1 MSNPVS
7 KEPKVANVPNLR
19 FAYSEDI
26 APRNLSF
33 FLEVRS
39 ERNTKGLFDKND
51 VLSVSGDSGIVN
63 QIELLGRSYAGESVL
78 LYHVVEV
85 NDIVYTK
92 SPLASNP
99 YGIIKTNGYKAG
111 IVSTLYAVYKAKTN
125 CNPFFVQ
132 HYFDYKPRIN
142 KYLRPIVRIG
152 AKHDMKIGNQ
162 EVLENTVFFPSVQE
176 QNEIVSF
183 LELVNERIETQNK
196 IIETLNSLIKPFF
209 DAIPVTACEKFAL
222 CKLGRCVPAETMSWD
237 DMTDDGA
244 PAIIYGQLFTD
255 YSLIID
261 EVHGR
266 SSKRGC
272 LSSGND
278 VLFPASTT
286 VDNLSLISPASLK
299 IKGVNLGGDMFSLS
313 LHDWVDSDYLSLLI
327 NLDYRR
333 DLAKLAQGSTIIHLH
348 WEDIKDFELPLPSL
362 ADQKRVAAA
371 CKCVLERIKIEKVLL
386 NKLIIR
392 KQFLLK
398 NMFI

>member
-196 IIETLNSLIKPFF
+196 IIGDLLALKNFLINRHFSKPSNRRMDQYIVWESERNRSLAVTDVYSVSNSRGFVLQTEQFEDRAIASGDVSNYKLVRNGFF
-209 DAIPVTACEKFAL
+209 AFN
-222 CKLGRCVPAETMSWD
+222 PARVNVGSI
-237 DMTDDGA
+237 A
-244 PAIIYGQLFTD
+244 Y
-255 YSLIID
+255 YSRKDPGI
-261 EVHGR
+261 V
-266 SSKRGC
+266 
-272 LSSGND
+272 
-278 VLFPASTT
+278 
-286 VDNLSLISPASLK
+286 SPMYNCFS
-299 IKGVNLGGDMFSLS
+299 VNGLEP
-313 LHDWVDSDYLSLLI
+313 DYLLAFFQSKQFK
-327 NLDYRR
+327 RR
-333 DLAKLAQGSTIIHLH
+333 LQNKLEGSVRSCLTPDGMNHIQ
-348 WEDIKDFELPLPSL
+348 FF
-362 ADQKRVAAA
+362 VAP
-371 CKCVLERIKIEKVLL
+371 KKERAILEKVLFAFE
-386 NKLIIR
+386 R
-392 KQFLLK
+392 KISIERTILTAFQKQKAYLLA